1 MDFLN
6 NTNIVVAIGFVI
18 FVGIL
23 IYFGVPGMLTRE
35 LDARAVRI
43 KAELDEARALRDEAQ
58 TLLAG
63 YERRQK
69 EVKAQAE
76 DIVTAARAE
85 AEKAAEAAKED
96 IRNSV
101 ARRLQTATEQ
111 IAAAEQGAIRQIK
124 DQAVTVAVAAAGDV
138 LREQDEGRRRQPADR
153 RGDLGGRRQAALA
166 RCTGRCG
173 CHARGHGVPC
183 ERKPMKTIEARKQEL
198 ETRLGELKARIARIE
213 DELEQPL
220 SDSFSEQAVER
231 EDDEV
236 LEDLGAAGVQ
246 EVRMIE
252 AALDRD
258 RQRHLRHLRPLRR
271 PDRRGAARRAAA
283 DAALPGLRRH
293 RRLSAVS

>member
-6 NTNIVVAIGFVI
+6 NTEIVVAIGFVI
-18 FVGIL
+18 FLGVL
-23 IYFGVPGMLTRE
+23 VYFGVPGMIARM

-43 KAELDEARALRDEAQ
+43 KQELDEARALRDEAQ

-101 ARRLQTATEQ
+101 ARRLRTATEQ

-138 LREQDEGRRRQPADR
+138 LRDR
-153 RGDLGGRRQAALA
+153 
-166 RCTGRCG
+166 
-173 CHARGHGVPC
+173 
-183 ERKPMKTIEARKQEL
+183 MK
-198 ETRLGELKARIARIE
+198 
-213 DELEQPL
+213 
-220 SDSFSEQAVER
+220 
-231 EDDEV
+231 
-236 LEDLGAAGVQ
+236 
-246 EVRMIE
+246 
-252 AALDRD
+252 
-258 RQRHLRHLRPLRR
+258 
-271 PDRRGAARRAAA
+271 AA
-283 DAALPGLRRH
+283 DAN
-293 RRLSAVS
+293 RLIDAAIAEVGDKLH